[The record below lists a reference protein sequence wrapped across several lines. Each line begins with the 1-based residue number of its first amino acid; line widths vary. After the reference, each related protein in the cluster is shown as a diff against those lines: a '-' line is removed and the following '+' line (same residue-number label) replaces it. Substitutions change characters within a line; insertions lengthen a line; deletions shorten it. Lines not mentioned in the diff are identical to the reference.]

1 MPVEG
6 TYARALTGHGVWAA
20 QGAIFGFLNFAL
32 FYTVG
37 PLWWKFL
44 GWM

>member
-1 MPVEG
+1 VEG
-6 TYARALTGHGVWAA
+6 TYAQTLTVQGTRVCT